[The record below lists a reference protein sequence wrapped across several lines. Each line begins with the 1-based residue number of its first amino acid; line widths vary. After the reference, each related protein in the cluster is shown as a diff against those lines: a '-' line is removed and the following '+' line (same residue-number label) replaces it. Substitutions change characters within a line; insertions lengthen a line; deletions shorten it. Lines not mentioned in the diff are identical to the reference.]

1 LTHNQNVDFFGTVRR
16 KAGVLLAGLLS
27 VFLLGGCAAQMA
39 YQDAQKLSAEGRV
52 EASLAKYQDAVKL
65 DPENVEFKTAY
76 VKNLEKEITR
86 LLRQGQRQ
94 LDAGQRD
101 EAKKTFGRVLALDP
115 DDERAQAGMQMLARE
130 ERHAALLREAA
141 ADVEQKHFDAADEK
155 LSVVLRENPKNEA
168 ARTLLRQVKEKTES
182 VAPQTVPETLLAA
195 AYRKP
200 ISIDFKEATFKQIFD
215 VIAQTSGLN
224 ILFDKDLK
232 LDQKA
237 SIILKDTTVEAA
249 IYYMLMTNHLE
260 RQVMDAN
267 TLLIYANSADKQ
279 NEYQQVVVK
288 TFLLSNAKAATV
300 ADTLKTL
307 LKLHEVVADDKL
319 NMLIVRDT
327 PEALRLAEK
336 LIATQDVPEPE
347 VMLEVE
353 VLEVSRDKML
363 NLGVNWPG
371 SLSLTP
377 LSLSGGASLT
387 LDDLRGISSAST
399 GVTLD
404 PLTINAQKVD
414 TDDDILASPRIR
426 VLNHEKAKII
436 VGDKVPNITSSIV
449 PSGTS
454 TITSHSITYLDVGMK
469 LDVEPTIYLDNDVA
483 IRIGLEVS
491 SITGTQT
498 LSDGTQAYTIGTRNA
513 STMLRLKDG
522 ENQVLAGL
530 INSQDSSSATKVP
543 ALGDIPILGRLF
555 GSTKDDKQ
563 KTEIVLSITPHVIRN
578 IKRPDAPDAE
588 FLSGTENNLRHR
600 PDFAP
605 RPAPAAAAPQAAP
618 SKADDKKSADA
629 APAAAPVP
637 AETSAQP
644 KTVVLEPQK

>member
-1 LTHNQNVDFFGTVRR
+1 MHSLWFVFHGTVRR
-16 KAGVLLAGLLS
+16 TVGALLPGLLS

-39 YQDAQKLSAEGRV
+39 YQDAQKLGAEGKT
-52 EASLAKYQDAVKL
+52 EASLAKYQDAMKL
-65 DPENVEFKTAY
+65 DPDNIEYKAAY
-76 VKNLEKEITR
+76 VKNREREITH

-94 LDAGQRD
+94 FEAGQRA
-101 EAKKTFGRVLALDP
+101 EAKATFGRVLALDP
-115 DDERAQAGMQMLARE
+115 DDERAHTGLQLLERE
-130 ERHAALLREAA
+130 ERHAALLQEAA
-141 ADVEQKHFDAADEK
+141 ADIEQKHLDSANEK
-155 LSVVLRENPKNEA
+155 LTVVLRENPKNET
-168 ARTLLRQVKEKTES
+168 ARTMLRQLKEKTES
-182 VAPQTVPETLLAA
+182 AALETVPESLLAE

-200 ISIDFKEATFKQIFD
+200 ISIDFKEASLKQIFD

-237 SIILKDTTVEAA
+237 SIILKDSTIEAV

-267 TLLIYANSADKQ
+267 TLLIYANTADKQ

-307 LKLHEVVADDKL
+307 LKLREVVADEKL

-336 LIATQDVPEPE
+336 LIAAQDVPEPE

-353 VLEVSRDKML
+353 VLEVSREKML

-371 SLSLTP
+371 SISLTP
-377 LSLSGGASLT
+377 LSLNNGTTLT
-387 LDDLRGISSAST
+387 LNDLRGINAGST
-399 GVTLD
+399 GVTID
-404 PLTINAQKVD
+404 PLTINAQQVD
-414 TDDDILASPRIR
+414 TDGDILANPRIR

-436 VGDKVPNITSSIV
+436 VGDKVPSISGSSV
-449 PSGTS
+449 ASTTGTLV
-454 TITSHSITYLDVGMK
+454 THTVTYIDVGMK
-469 LDVEPTIYLDNDVA
+469 LDVEPTIYLNNDVA

-491 SITGTQT
+491 SIISTQT
-498 LSDGTQAYTIGTRNA
+498 LSDGTVVYTIGTRNA
-513 STMLRLKDG
+513 GTMLRLKDG

-530 INSQDSSSATKVP
+530 INKQNTSSANKIP

-555 GSTKDDKQ
+555 GSTNDDKQ

-578 IKRPDAPDAE
+578 IKQPDAPAAE
-588 FLSGTENNLRHR
+588 FLSGTENSLRRR

-605 RPAPAAAAPQAAP
+605 RPAPAAPEAAPP
-618 SKADDKKSADA
+618 KADDKKPADA
-629 APAAAPVP
+629 AHGAGLTPAQ
-637 AETSAQP
+637 TSGQP
-644 KTVVLEPQK
+644 QVAVLESEK